1 MCMQYSRLFFYF
13 PCYGSN
19 FDRQCNT
26 GWISRRWISWTLKSI
41 EHNSGT
47 IQKKKNWI
55 WRSYYHFFFLRPFWH
70 LHIYYM
76 DRIVQ
81 CWYETTPPQ
90 HRFAH
95 FSKKGYYVFTQL
107 VHTRTHIQIWV
118 LIFYKILLMCWTI

>member
-1 MCMQYSRLFFYF
+1 MQYSRLLFYF

-47 IQKKKNWI
+47 IQKKKKLNLKVI
-55 WRSYYHFFFLRPFWH
+55 LSFFFLTAILAPTH
-70 LHIYYM
+70 LLHGSYSSVLMRLHHHSI
-76 DRIVQ
+76 DLLIFLKRI
-81 CWYETTPPQ
+81 
-90 HRFAH
+90 RI
-95 FSKKGYYVFTQL
+95 FTQL